1 MCASVLCVCLHFL
14 PLVSVPHFSSFH
26 HGYSTLTQIFSTSL
40 WSLTFNVFFHWLRIM
55 WVMEEVKLILLLHS
69 LQVTE
74 DECQTKC
81 PQCNT
86 ETGLTLAGS
95 FYCSLSDVHQLKK
108 AFQKHPEYS
117 AVTDTNWIKQKIKKK
132 MSHSL
137 SSYSWVMGAIIYLM
151 SGCQDVLKMTSKN
164 SCTYSLSVV
173 TVVTNFTILYV
184 AHAVWESSSKLPV
197 LSTSQMSKCHDLHQI
212 YPVVSFKVKVLKLSF
227 KLWSLA
233 AFSSLTSPPSPPT
246 QYKSQAVNS

>member
-14 PLVSVPHFSSFH
+14 PLVFVPHFSSFH
-26 HGYSTLTQIFSTSL
+26 HGYSTLAQIFSTSL

-137 SSYSWVMGAIIYLM
+137 SSYSWVMGAIIHLM

-164 SCTYSLSVV
+164 SCTYSLS
-173 TVVTNFTILYV
+173 VVTNFTILYV

-197 LSTSQMSKCHDLHQI
+197 LSTSQMSKCHDPHQI
-212 YPVVSFKVKVLKLSF
+212 YPVVSFKVKF
-227 KLWSLA
+227 
-233 AFSSLTSPPSPPT
+233 
-246 QYKSQAVNS
+246 

>member
-1 MCASVLCVCLHFL
+1 MCERALCVCLHLL
-14 PLVSVPHFSSFH
+14 PLVFVPHFSSFH

-40 WSLTFNVFFHWLRIM
+40 WSLTFNVFFHWLSIM

-117 AVTDTNWIKQKIKKK
+117 AVTDTNWIKQKIKKNVPQPFLLHLSHGCHYLSHVR
-132 MSHSL
+132 MSRCFEDDL
-137 SSYSWVMGAIIYLM
+137 KELLYLFTVSSNKLY
-151 SGCQDVLKMTSKN
+151 N
-164 SCTYSLSVV
+164 SYC
-173 TVVTNFTILYV
+173 
-184 AHAVWESSSKLPV
+184 
-197 LSTSQMSKCHDLHQI
+197 STCCVRVFL
-212 YPVVSFKVKVLKLSF
+212 
-227 KLWSLA
+227 
-233 AFSSLTSPPSPPT
+233 
-246 QYKSQAVNS
+246 